1 LYKGTFTGKYRK
13 SCYGVDGR
21 VRFPSLRQFLEW
33 GLNSL
38 GGTGVQSESAA
49 VIAYALPLL
58 RNLMAGE
65 GTAFAHA
72 KHKFLLF
79 HMPSPCKALFITHIS
94 A

>member
-1 LYKGTFTGKYRK
+1 LLWA
-13 SCYGVDGR
+13 VDGR

-38 GGTGVQSESAA
+38 GGTGVQSESA
-49 VIAYALPLL
+49 
-58 RNLMAGE
+58 GK

-79 HMPSPCKALFITHIS
+79 HMPSPCKAGGVGGGTGMRFS
-94 A
+94 Q